1 MANWLNLSPRP
12 KRLSPPTSSR
22 PLCSLALTDDRP
34 RVFRG
39 LEPLRPSQIL
49 LHKKNSTQ
57 PAEHPTNGCIPS
69 MIWNPPPYSMFMDYM
84 VTAAVLGACIMYF
97 VFGLHKLQVVTRLR
111 CSGLTW
117 RLIWC
122 LHEAQPTKTGQATQ
136 PVTSEIIQTV
146 VTDCIT
152 YRLQTFEPVWKKKH
166 RRLLKSTAL
175 SLQHVMVIYWDPT
188 LETWVC
194 FVTFKIH

>member
-122 LHEAQPTKTGQATQ
+122 LHEAQPTKNW
-136 PVTSEIIQTV
+136 TSNPAQSPDIWTS
-146 VTDCIT
+146 
-152 YRLQTFEPVWKKKH
+152 
-166 RRLLKSTAL
+166 LKEETSTSSEVDSAQLTTRHGDILRSNPRDL
-175 SLQHVMVIYWDPT
+175 SLFYD
-188 LETWVC
+188 L
-194 FVTFKIH
+194 